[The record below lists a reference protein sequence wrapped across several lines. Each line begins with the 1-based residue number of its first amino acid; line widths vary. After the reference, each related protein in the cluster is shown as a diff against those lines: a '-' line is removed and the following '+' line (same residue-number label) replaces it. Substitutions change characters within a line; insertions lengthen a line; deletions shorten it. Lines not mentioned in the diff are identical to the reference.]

1 MRSLLSITATIA
13 VASSTLPINTLALST
28 TKINHLTT
36 SPLSNFN
43 SPLLPLIDETN
54 TILLQQSTVEEE
66 TLERTSTANTK
77 NDNNN
82 NLSPFLQEMVDEQRE
97 LQMNVGKA
105 LDTLRKDYPDF
116 LKRAPDYSI
125 YHPSI
130 TLKQSD
136 NDQLSVSTL
145 KSYKQTF
152 GVIRTILSLLYD
164 TDRTVI
170 QSRMV
175 YDATK
180 TQIRVS
186 FNAKLIPKSLI
197 TRPIHIDGISVYSI
211 DLSRKQYID
220 TNTKEIQVNDC
231 AGKIIEHKL
240 DKLLVNGQPLAPP
253 YLNVFG
259 LDGMVG
265 NRQGA
270 LVGAGAWS

>member
-116 LKRAPDYSI
+116 LKRAPGKFIVIAVFMYIFFVCFISLYTKLGI
-125 YHPSI
+125 LFVCL
-130 TLKQSD
+130 TL
-136 NDQLSVSTL
+136 
-145 KSYKQTF
+145 F
-152 GVIRTILSLLYD
+152 PIL
-164 TDRTVI
+164 I
-170 QSRMV
+170 
-175 YDATK
+175 
-180 TQIRVS
+180 
-186 FNAKLIPKSLI
+186 
-197 TRPIHIDGISVYSI
+197 
-211 DLSRKQYID
+211 
-220 TNTKEIQVNDC
+220 
-231 AGKIIEHKL
+231 
-240 DKLLVNGQPLAPP
+240 
-253 YLNVFG
+253 
-259 LDGMVG
+259 
-265 NRQGA
+265 
-270 LVGAGAWS
+270 

>member
-1 MRSLLSITATIA
+1 MFKCLYTSLDGLFRPSYP
-13 VASSTLPINTLALST
+13 SWY
-28 TKINHLTT
+28 
-36 SPLSNFN
+36 PLSNTPLV
-43 SPLLPLIDETN
+43 SPHLHYITHPL
-54 TILLQQSTVEEE
+54 
-66 TLERTSTANTK
+66 
-77 NDNNN
+77 
-82 NLSPFLQEMVDEQRE
+82 
-97 LQMNVGKA
+97 
-105 LDTLRKDYPDF
+105 
-116 LKRAPDYSI
+116 DYSI

-136 NDQLSVSTL
+136 NDQLSVSSL

-152 GVIRTILSLLYD
+152 GVIRTMLSLLYD

>member
-1 MRSLLSITATIA
+1 MVCLGHRILLGILYLTLLFLSLSL
-13 VASSTLPINTLALST
+13 
-28 TKINHLTT
+28 
-36 SPLSNFN
+36 SPL
-43 SPLLPLIDETN
+43 
-54 TILLQQSTVEEE
+54 
-66 TLERTSTANTK
+66 
-77 NDNNN
+77 
-82 NLSPFLQEMVDEQRE
+82 
-97 LQMNVGKA
+97 
-105 LDTLRKDYPDF
+105 
-116 LKRAPDYSI
+116 DYSI

-136 NDQLSVSTL
+136 NDQLSVSSL

-152 GVIRTILSLLYD
+152 GVIRTMLSLLYD

-211 DLSRKQYID
+211 DLSRKQYLD